1 MLWRVAVIDFSIT
14 RKDLEDEFSFSTRFL
29 KPKQTLYPRFWK
41 NNTLNVIVARKL
53 MQIADDIIK
62 TLDLGVEVED
72 VVITGSIASYNWHEL
87 SDIDLHIMLD
97 FNKIDENFDLV
108 KKMLDQVRINWNKKH
123 NILISNKEVEL
134 YFQHYTEPHEANGIW
149 SLELEKWLAVPVRL
163 DPEVDILNSEKKAK
177 AIAQQIEH
185 LFELFQDEDYKQSYE
200 YAGKVKDKI
209 AKMRQSGLDT
219 DGIYSPEN
227 LAFKLLRNHGYLE
240 KLSSLR
246 VRSYDKMM
254 SIENDKISI
263 NENRT
268 WKNYLRQR
276 DN

>member
-1 MLWRVAVIDFSIT
+1 MINLSIIK
-14 RKDLEDEFSFSTRFL
+14 KDLEDEFSFKTSFL
-29 KPKQTLYPRFWK
+29 KPKETLYPKFWK
-41 NNTLNVIVARKL
+41 GDSLNPIVGRKL

-72 VVITGSIASYNWHEL
+72 VIITGSIASYNWHKL

-97 FNKIDENFDLV
+97 FNKIDDNFDLV

-123 NILISNKEVEL
+123 NIMISDKEVEL

-149 SLELEKWLAVPVRL
+149 SLELEKWLALPVRL
-163 DPEVDILNSEKKAK
+163 DPEIDLINSKKKAK

-185 LFELFQDEDYKQSYE
+185 LFELFQKEDYKQSYE
-200 YAGKVKDKI
+200 YAGKIKDKI
-209 AKMRQSGLDT
+209 AKMRQSGLET

-227 LAFKLLRNHGYLE
+227 LAFKILRNHGYLE

-246 VRSYDKMM
+246 IRSYDKLM
-254 SIENDKISI
+254 SIKNSEIRIDENKVWRD
-263 NENRT
+263 
-268 WKNYLRQR
+268 YLNQG
-276 DN
+276 NK